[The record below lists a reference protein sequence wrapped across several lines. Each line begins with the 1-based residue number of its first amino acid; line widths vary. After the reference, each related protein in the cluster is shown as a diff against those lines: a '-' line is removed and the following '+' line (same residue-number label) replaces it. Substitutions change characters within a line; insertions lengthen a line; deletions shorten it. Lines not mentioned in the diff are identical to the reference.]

1 MWLKEGKPGV
11 KGSPVPR
18 WACEKQEESSS
29 LTRVQQFSS
38 TQGHCWTG
46 QAAAPSQRGSQ
57 EQPGERVTYSHVQ
70 RGRRNL
76 PSCHLRGPGTS
87 GHQLLLPFWHLQPA
101 AKRSIKCTSALQARG
116 VQARTW
122 SNGVK
127 VVLLSAQLHS
137 RF

>member
-11 KGSPVPR
+11 KGSPVPK

-29 LTRVQQFSS
+29 LTRIQQFSS
-38 TQGHCWTG
+38 TKGTAEPEACRTVPGCSPQQERFLRTG
-46 QAAAPSQRGSQ
+46 EPV
-57 EQPGERVTYSHVQ
+57 PYSHVQ
-70 RGRRNL
+70 RGHRNL
-76 PSCHLRGPGTS
+76 PCYLRSSGTS

-101 AKRSIKCTSALQARG
+101 AKRNINCTSALQARG

-127 VVLLSAQLHS
+127 GCASQCPAP
-137 RF
+137 